1 MGMVAKSTIQTQAG
15 VGIMMMRISCH
26 FKCAAFVVVEAMLE
40 IKETTAQMKLITEA
54 VIKVATNKMMLQ
66 MLVALDNAETPTF

>member
-1 MGMVAKSTIQTQAG
+1 
-15 VGIMMMRISCH
+15 MMMRISCH

-54 VIKVATNKMMLQ
+54 VIKVATNKMML
-66 MLVALDNAETPTF
+66 